1 MDTRTELI
9 MSLCEEDWREY
20 LAKYGIKPIAPGK
33 LWDIL
38 EDHEVLH
45 CQKLAVWV
53 RFVMAPDAQSVD
65 VKIDSGLHL
74 TLYAKGPREKSVYY
88 RASASRLVTHRESL
102 ERLLEQHPKLST
114 VAGRKRLSRAV
125 AGLLR
130 SLG

>member
-1 MDTRTELI
+1 MDLQETSEQI
-9 MSLCEEDWREY
+9 WREHM
-20 LAKYGIKPIAPGK
+20 AAYGLKPADPNK
-33 LWDIL
+33 LWDL
-38 EDHEVLH
+38 LDDYVEMR
-45 CQKLAVWV
+45 CNKLAVWV

-74 TLYAKGPREKSVYY
+74 TLYAKGPREKVVYY
-88 RASASRLVTHRESL
+88 RGSASKLVTHKESL

-130 SLG
+130 SLT

>member
-1 MDTRTELI
+1 MDLRET
-9 MSLCEEDWREY
+9 SEEIWREHM
-20 LAKYGIKPIAPGK
+20 AAYGLKPADPNK
-33 LWDIL
+33 LWDL
-38 EDHEVLH
+38 LDDYVEMR
-45 CQKLAVWV
+45 CNKLAVWV

-65 VKIDSGLHL
+65 VKIDGGLHL

-88 RASASRLVTHRESL
+88 RGSASRLVTHRESL

-130 SLG
+130 SLT